1 MDDAFPDDVEDLLFN
16 EEDEDE
22 DEGDGQYFVVMI
34 LNQVMKKNDSLI
46 QCIL

>member
-46 QCIL
+46 HCIL

>member
-22 DEGDGQYFVVMI
+22 DEEDGQYFCG
-34 LNQVMKKNDSLI
+34 NDTESSDEEE
-46 QCIL
+46 